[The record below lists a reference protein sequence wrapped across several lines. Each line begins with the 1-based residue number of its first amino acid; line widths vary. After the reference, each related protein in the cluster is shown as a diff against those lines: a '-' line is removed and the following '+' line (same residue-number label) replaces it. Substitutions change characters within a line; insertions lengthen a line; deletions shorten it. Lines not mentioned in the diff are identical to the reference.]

1 MSDDLISKMRAAA
14 DTVISAQSSDSAE
27 EAQEE
32 SSEESLSTEGEASS
46 EDGADAVEAEEAT
59 EEAEP
64 EEDPDDAGVVA
75 IRRQAERRIVRAEA
89 RTRELEAQLEQASS
103 QNEKTRS
110 QVAEDI
116 FKKLRRRPVSTFKEF
131 GFEFQDLIDAGIRE
145 TTGQDDRVTSEID
158 ELRGELRELRREREE
173 IKKGEQHAADKQKQ
187 AAARGDFLGMV
198 TKRDFPT
205 LYNLFEDDPEALWG
219 EAQRLATSMA
229 ANGDDISDTL
239 VIRMLDKKYRDRL
252 VRAGGAAAGKDSP
265 KRQASKTLS
274 TKAASEV
281 RTSGKPFGQ
290 LSADEQKA
298 ALQAAVKKALNQSP
312 N

>member
-1 MSDDLISKMRAAA
+1 MSDDLVSKMRAAA
-14 DTVISAQSSDSAE
+14 DTVISAQSSDDSQ

-32 SSEESLSTEGEASS
+32 VSEESTSDEVEASS
-46 EDGADAVEAEEAT
+46 EEDSGAVEAEEGT
-59 EEAEP
+59 EE
-64 EEDPDDAGVVA
+64 EESEEAAADNEIVA
-75 IRRQAERRIVRAEA
+75 IRRQAERRIVKAEA
-89 RTRELEAQLEQASS
+89 RTRDLEAKLEQASV

-173 IKKGEQHAADKQKQ
+173 VKKNEQHAADKQKH

-229 ANGDDISDTL
+229 ASGDDISDTL

-252 VRAGGAAAGKDSP
+252 VRAGGVAAGKDSP
-265 KRQASKTLS
+265 KRQSSKTLS

-298 ALQAAVKKALNQSP
+298 ALQAAVKKALTQSP